1 MTLQA
6 PLLNPSIVYD
16 YKTSSSEAIDGP
28 SKSFG
33 GYAAKSWLLH
43 SEVAEEK
50 GIPQGDLL
58 NFLQWPSNEILR
70 RCKYVCDDGYYYYL
84 FNGGRNLLHIASRYR
99 LRSILLAILKNL

>member
-28 SKSFG
+28 SKSFC

-50 GIPQGDLL
+50 GIPQEDLL

-70 RCKYVCDDGYYYYL
+70 RCKRVCDGDGYYSSP
-84 FNGGRNLLHIASRYR
+84 FKGGTNLLHIASRYR
-99 LRSILLAILKNL
+99 LISILLA